1 VSVVVECDRWNW
13 DIAIGKR
20 LTDYSTCRSLGLGSL
35 LVLGLFQFVSTSL
48 ELLLSLLSFGCC
60 MLIFLRRTLS
70 TSLLLEGDVQHT
82 DVAAQV
88 SVASQQ

>member
-1 VSVVVECDRWNW
+1 MSVVVECDRRNW

-20 LTDYSTCRSLGLGSL
+20 LADDSACRSPGFGSL
-35 LVLGLFQFVSTSL
+35 LVLGLFQFLSTSL
-48 ELLLSLLSFGCC
+48 EFFLSLFSFGCC

-88 SVASQQ
+88 SVTSQQ